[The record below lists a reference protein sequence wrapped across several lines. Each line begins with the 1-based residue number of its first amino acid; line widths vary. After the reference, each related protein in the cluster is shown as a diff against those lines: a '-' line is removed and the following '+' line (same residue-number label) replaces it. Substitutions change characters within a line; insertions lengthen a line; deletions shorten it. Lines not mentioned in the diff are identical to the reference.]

1 MGYTRQGGLG
11 REAEVEEPRWVEEVW
26 SDGHGEEEEEAEEVA
41 EEEEGGALLGTRG
54 TGATEEVEEI
64 ISGGS

>member
-1 MGYTRQGGLG
+1 
-11 REAEVEEPRWVEEVW
+11 VEEPRWVEEVW
-26 SDGHGEEEEEAEEVA
+26 SDGHGEEEEAEEVA